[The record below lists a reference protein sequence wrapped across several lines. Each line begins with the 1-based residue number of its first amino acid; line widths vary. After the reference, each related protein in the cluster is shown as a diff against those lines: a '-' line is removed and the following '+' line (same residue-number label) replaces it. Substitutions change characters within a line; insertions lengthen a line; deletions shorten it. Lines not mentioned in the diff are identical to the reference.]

1 MGLPNDDNRGA
12 WLRLVE
18 EHVHLENAHDLG
30 GLMQTFGNQA
40 AYDDE
45 PWDDHRRG
53 RAAVQDYY
61 ESLLAAMPDLQIEI
75 TNRHVAEGAVIIEV
89 IITGTHLGAW
99 RGLPATGR
107 RLRFPLCG
115 LYTFDSN
122 DRLAG
127 ERIYYDRAGVMRQ
140 LGLFYDMSRPG
151 GRVMSG
157 LTHPITLTRAYGR
170 KLFRVAA
177 PRQQ

>member
-1 MGLPNDDNRGA
+1 MGLPNDDSRGA
-12 WLRLVE
+12 RLRLVE
-18 EHVHLENAHDLG
+18 EHVQLENAHDLG
-30 GLMQTFGNQA
+30 RLMQTFGNQA

-53 RAAVQDYY
+53 RDAVKDYY
-61 ESLLAAMPDLQIEI
+61 ESLLAAIPDLQIEI
-75 TNRHVAEGAVIIEV
+75 TNRHVAECAVIIEV

-140 LGLFYDMSRPG
+140 LGLFYDPG
-151 GRVMSG
+151 TQLGRVMSG
-157 LTHPITLTRAYGR
+157 LTHPVTLTRAYGR

-177 PRQQ
+177 A

>member
-1 MGLPNDDNRGA
+1 MGLPNDENRNA
-12 WLRLVE
+12 RLRLVE
-18 EHVHLENAHDLG
+18 EHVHLENAHDLDQV
-30 GLMQTFGNQA
+30 MQTFGTQA

-45 PWDDHRRG
+45 PWDDRRRG
-53 RAAVQDYY
+53 HDAVRNYY
-61 ESLLAAMPDLQIEI
+61 EELLAAIPDLQIEI
-75 TNRHVAEGAVIIEV
+75 TNRHIAESAVIIEV

-107 RLRFPLCG
+107 SLRFPLCG
-115 LYTFDSN
+115 LFTFDSG

-140 LGLFYDMSRPG
+140 LGLFYDLGTPF

-157 LTHPITLTRAYGR
+157 FTHPITLTRAYGR
-170 KLFRVAA
+170 KLFRVPAA
-177 PRQQ
+177 